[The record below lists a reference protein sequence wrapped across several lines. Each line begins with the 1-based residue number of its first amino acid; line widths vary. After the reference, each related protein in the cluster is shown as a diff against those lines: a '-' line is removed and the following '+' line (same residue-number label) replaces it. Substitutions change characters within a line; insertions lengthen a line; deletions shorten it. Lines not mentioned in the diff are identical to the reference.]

1 MNLFAWIDPS
11 SGLRAHRDSLLDG
24 KAHVSSHHAI
34 FSEIA
39 CGQLGKNE
47 PAARACATVGEYD
60 ALPGLDATTRR
71 QRHVAWA
78 AARPWRLDVGCPSS
92 WRPSRGSRSRVLE
105 QGKSTKSRAGHGV
118 PGSCREQPTE
128 ATRRRA
134 GKNGAPITSAPRLD
148 LDSQA
153 AIIVVCLLWLRKRP
167 LVRVRARTHRETAW
181 WNKTGL
187 GGRVFGTLELG
198 LPRETGAYTRNS
210 AWRRSAL
217 PSSDLLG
224 RTRDGL

>member
-1 MNLFAWIDPS
+1 MDGQAHGRRTAQS
-11 SGLRAHRDSLLDG
+11 SLKLPA
-24 KAHVSSHHAI
+24 
-34 FSEIA
+34 
-39 CGQLGKNE
+39 GQLGKNE
-47 PAARACATVGEYD
+47 PAARACALVGEYD

-71 QRHVAWA
+71 QRRNARA
-78 AARPWRLDVGCPSS
+78 AARPWRLDVGCPSP

-105 QGKSTKSRAGHGV
+105 TGKTTKSRADHGV
-118 PGSCREQPTE
+118 AGLCRAQPTE

-134 GKNGAPITSAPRLD
+134 GEDGAPIASAPRLG

-187 GGRVFGTLELG
+187 GRVFGAF
-198 LPRETGAYTRNS
+198 RARD
-210 AWRRSAL
+210 SAL
-217 PSSDLLG
+217 RSQQRLAVKRYPPAISWFAHVSCP
-224 RTRDGL
+224 